1 MQEAIRPM
9 RFDLTSFLNGRTRA
23 WGLVEDRFGRVRRS
37 FSAEL
42 IGHWKGDVFVLDET
56 FEFDDGEIDK
66 RVWHVVPGSDG
77 RFTATCSDCAGPA
90 EGSATRDMVRMSY
103 RFRLRLGGRTVLVD
117 FDDRIHLVD
126 DGLAL
131 NRATMSKWGVKVGEL
146 FVVFSREGAAEP
158 RQEAA

>member
-1 MQEAIRPM
+1 MQEAIRPT
-9 RFDLTSFLNGRTRA
+9 RFDLTCFLNGRTRA

-37 FSAEL
+37 FSADL
-42 IGHWKGDVFVLDET
+42 VGQWKGDVFVLDET
-56 FEFDDGEIDK
+56 FEFDDGEVDR

-90 EGSATRDMVRMSY
+90 EGRATRDMVRMSY
-103 RFRLRLGGRTVLVD
+103 CFRLKLGKRTVLVD

-131 NRATMSKWGVKVGEL
+131 NRATISKWGVKLGEL
-146 FVVFSREGAAEP
+146 FVVFTREGTP
-158 RQEAA
+158 GSRQAVA